1 MYEEVSHTLLNR
13 ILDELKPAIEPK
25 DLRFFY
31 SRLGANFYGIYKLFQ
46 RLYGNRRD
54 FEQQL
59 GTLVAVMARNYIA
72 RSSAL
77 KQVDRQREAD
87 HNWFLHQRW
96 VGMALYANGFA
107 KNLSDLVGKVD
118 YFAELGVNLVHILPI
133 CECPL
138 GKSDGGYA
146 VSNFR
151 KVDSRMGTNAQLQQ
165 IIDGLHRQS
174 SLIALD
180 IVVNHTSDQHA
191 WAKQAM
197 AGDARYQNYFYM
209 FDDRTIPDM
218 FEQTMPEIFPET
230 DPGNFSWNEQA
241 QKWVMTVFHNYQ
253 WDLNYSNPE
262 VFIEMLDVILYWANQ
277 GVDILRLDAVAF
289 LWKKI
294 GSACQNEAEAHKV
307 LQLFKDCCQVV
318 APGVIF
324 IAEAIVSPS
333 EIIKY
338 FGEDAVV
345 AKECDIAYNAT
356 FMALLWE
363 TVATKNAKLLN
374 QGLKSL
380 PMKLERATWLNYL
393 RCHDDI
399 GFGFDD
405 RDIASVG
412 YNPALHRKF
421 LVDYFTGDFDHSS
434 ARGRPFGKNDKT
446 GDARI
451 SGSLASLVGLQA
463 GIETGD
469 EQLIRN
475 SHKHIIML
483 HSLIMSFGGI
493 PLLYYGDEVAT
504 LNDYNYERDTDKSSD
519 SRWLHRPTLDWQKM
533 ARRQQAGTLENQI
546 FSDMQRLIRLRQQ
559 TDAFADFNNRDLLE
573 LGNDA
578 VFGYVRYNYTN
589 PSDKVVVIA
598 NLSAE
603 PQRVD
608 LEQLRQ
614 AAYVE
619 PTMLEDLWSGGPP
632 SIFSNQLVLSGF
644 RFYWLVLNSYHA
656 NAGRR

>member
-31 SRLGANFYGIYKLFQ
+31 SRLGANFYGIYNLFQ

-59 GTLVAVMARNYIA
+59 GQLVEVMVRNYIE
-72 RSSAL
+72 RSATL

-107 KNLSDLVGKVD
+107 KNLSDLCDKVD

-241 QKWVMTVFHNYQ
+241 QKWVMTVFHKYQ

-262 VFIEMLDVILYWANQ
+262 VFIEMLDVILYWANH

-412 YNPALHRKF
+412 YNPVMHRRF
-421 LVDYFTGDFDHSS
+421 LVDYFTGDFENSS

-463 GIETGD
+463 GIESGD

-533 ARRQQAGTLENQI
+533 ARRHQPGALENQI
-546 FSDMQRLIRLRQQ
+546 FSDMQRLISLRKQ

-578 VFGYVRYNYTN
+578 VFGYVRYNYIN
-589 PSDKVVVIA
+589 PSEKVVVIA

-603 PQRVD
+603 PQRID

-614 AAYVE
+614 TAYVE
-619 PTMLEDLWSGGPP
+619 PTMLEDLWTEGPP

-644 RFYWLVLNSYHA
+644 RFYWLVLNSYRA
-656 NAGRR
+656 NSARR

>member
-1 MYEEVSHTLLNR
+1 
-13 ILDELKPAIEPK
+13 
-25 DLRFFY
+25 
-31 SRLGANFYGIYKLFQ
+31 
-46 RLYGNRRD
+46 
-54 FEQQL
+54 
-59 GTLVAVMARNYIA
+59 
-72 RSSAL
+72 
-77 KQVDRQREAD
+77 
-87 HNWFLHQRW
+87 
-96 VGMALYANGFA
+96 
-107 KNLSDLVGKVD
+107 
-118 YFAELGVNLVHILPI
+118 
-133 CECPL
+133 
-138 GKSDGGYA
+138 
-146 VSNFR
+146 
-151 KVDSRMGTNAQLQQ
+151 MGTNAQLQQ

-241 QKWVMTVFHNYQ
+241 QKWVMTVFHKYQ

-262 VFIEMLDVILYWANQ
+262 VFIEMLDVILYWANH

-399 GFGFDD
+399 GFGF
-405 RDIASVG
+405 
-412 YNPALHRKF
+412 
-421 LVDYFTGDFDHSS
+421 
-434 ARGRPFGKNDKT
+434 
-446 GDARI
+446 
-451 SGSLASLVGLQA
+451 
-463 GIETGD
+463 
-469 EQLIRN
+469 
-475 SHKHIIML
+475 
-483 HSLIMSFGGI
+483 
-493 PLLYYGDEVAT
+493 
-504 LNDYNYERDTDKSSD
+504 
-519 SRWLHRPTLDWQKM
+519 
-533 ARRQQAGTLENQI
+533 
-546 FSDMQRLIRLRQQ
+546 
-559 TDAFADFNNRDLLE
+559 
-573 LGNDA
+573 
-578 VFGYVRYNYTN
+578 
-589 PSDKVVVIA
+589 
-598 NLSAE
+598 
-603 PQRVD
+603 
-608 LEQLRQ
+608 
-614 AAYVE
+614 
-619 PTMLEDLWSGGPP
+619 
-632 SIFSNQLVLSGF
+632 
-644 RFYWLVLNSYHA
+644 
-656 NAGRR
+656 